1 MSDERDSADALG
13 DGTEDDGRRDGT
25 DAGRGAVV
33 APARPTGK
41 RSRRVLEAPAED
53 EAGADVD
60 GDGDSDDDK
69 AAKATKAKTKAKA
82 KGKDKGGSGG
92 ILAPFKFVW
101 TYLGQ
106 VVAELR
112 KVIWPN
118 RKQMVTYTSVVLVFL
133 AFMVT
138 LIGLTDL
145 GLAKLVLLV
154 FGD

>member
-53 EAGADVD
+53 SETGAGADDAKV
-60 GDGDSDDDK
+60 DDK
-69 AAKATKAKTKAKA
+69 AAKATKSKAKA
-82 KGKDKGGSGG
+82 KDKDGSGG

-101 TYLGQ
+101 TYLSQ

-154 FGD
+154 FG